1 VGRIKHPSRRRAVPE
16 PAPIEIRQM
25 QLRDLPG
32 VFDLGLQ
39 LFTAERFPTL
49 YRCWDED
56 ELVQLFGSD
65 VETCLVAESGERL
78 TGFALGHLMNKP
90 RSAWRYGW
98 LMWLGVARGYK
109 RSGVASRLVNHLTRL
124 FIERGARIM
133 LVDTDE
139 SNDAALAFFRRQGFG
154 QEIRHVFMSLN
165 LENHPKYIAKHEQA
179 EEVWED

>member
-1 VGRIKHPSRRRAVPE
+1 
-16 PAPIEIRQM
+16 M
-25 QLRDLPG
+25 QLRDLPA
-32 VFDLGLQ
+32 VFDLGLH

-65 VETCLVAESGERL
+65 VETCLVAEEAGRL
-78 TGFALGHLMNKP
+78 VGFALGHLMDKP

-109 RSGVASRLVNHLTRL
+109 RRGVASRLVNQLTRL

-139 SNDAALAFFRRQGFG
+139 SNAGALAFFRRQGFG
-154 QEIRHVFMSLN
+154 REIRHVFLSLN
-165 LENHPKYIAKHEQA
+165 LENHPKYIEQHEA
-179 EEVWED
+179 VTEGWED